1 MFQQLWQGDAKGSAR
16 GGDGSSKREAVG
28 GLPAQNAQVNFC
40 KHAIEVYSSVLVE
53 VSSAYHLSFSCICD
67 EQLRQYALQ
76 GSMSYISP
84 QVILSLFLFLSHTF

>member
-40 KHAIEVYSSVLVE
+40 KQSLEVDSSVLVE
-53 VSSAYHLSFSCICD
+53 VSSAYHIVF
-67 EQLRQYALQ
+67 
-76 GSMSYISP
+76 
-84 QVILSLFLFLSHTF
+84 FLHL

>member
-40 KHAIEVYSSVLVE
+40 KHALEVDYSVLVE
-53 VSSAYHLSFSCICD
+53 V
-67 EQLRQYALQ
+67 
-76 GSMSYISP
+76 
-84 QVILSLFLFLSHTF
+84 

>member
-40 KHAIEVYSSVLVE
+40 KHALEVDYSVLVE
-53 VSSAYHLSFSCICD
+53 VSSAHRIVFFLHL
-67 EQLRQYALQ
+67 
-76 GSMSYISP
+76 
-84 QVILSLFLFLSHTF
+84 